1 MFLTE
6 QADST
11 PSALLHNLKHNKIPR
26 TTLGIPLVRD
36 GVTVGVIGLM
46 RSVVKPFSSKQV
58 ELVETFAHQGVIA
71 IENVRLCEKVQGRTG
86 ELFAPSRGIVA
97 KRAELFASVE
107 PASEIEALKAQLPPT
122 PIRHPFAIA

>member
-6 QADST
+6 QRNST
-11 PSALLHNLKHNKIPR
+11 PERAPPQSQAHKIPR

-46 RSVVKPFSSKQV
+46 RSAVKPFSSKQV

-71 IENVRLCEKVQGRTG
+71 IENVRLCEKVQARTG
-86 ELFAPSRGIVA
+86 ELSRSVTKHCRQARRAVRLDRAG
-97 KRAELFASVE
+97 KRDRE
-107 PASEIEALKAQLPPT
+107 PLKRSSPPL
-122 PIRHPFAIA
+122 

>member
-6 QADST
+6 QANST

-58 ELVETFAHQGVIA
+58 ERVETFAHQGVIA
-71 IENVRLCEKVQGRTG
+71 IENVRLCEKVQARTG
-86 ELFAPSRGIVA
+86 ELSRSVTRHCRQARRAVRLGRA
-97 KRAELFASVE
+97 GKRDRG
-107 PASEIEALKAQLPPT
+107 P
-122 PIRHPFAIA
+122 